1 MLTLTSRKT
10 LFFWIILISVII
22 VLLLLPIKINYNL
35 SVKGKILPTKEW
47 IIYKGTDGRLT
58 SQLINY
64 KTGISQSYD
73 VNLFDRGDAMQFA
86 FNTSL
91 HSGAQILA
99 NDTIGVVYSNEIERQ
114 IENLKGQI
122 NLAKASLS
130 LNLTGEK
137 QAIIDQE
144 NKNLEYAIKQAEE
157 QKKILDRMQVMYEK
171 GFVSKEEY
179 EITKGNYD
187 LNNINISI
195 SKARLQ
201 SVESGAKQEQIGFIK
216 SQIISLENEL
226 AVLKKRFEGF
236 TIISPISGI
245 VNRKTNS
252 DTLLMISDVSEFML
266 ISPVKIVDK
275 QFITKSAKIDIN
287 AAGKKLSDTAY
298 VLEIDNN
305 IKIVNGIQVVTVT
318 SIISGSSQY
327 LVPNLIVDCYIQ
339 TGKLSPIDYLG
350 RVWQRMVN

>member
-1 MLTLTSRKT
+1 MLNQTSRKT
-10 LFFWIILISVII
+10 LFFWVILITLII
-22 VLLLLPIKINYNL
+22 VLLLLPIKFNYNL
-35 SVKGKILPTKEW
+35 YVKGKILPSKEW

-64 KTGISQSYD
+64 RSGISQAYD

-86 FNTSL
+86 FDEGL
-91 HSGAQILA
+91 YSGSQILV

-122 NLAKASLS
+122 ILAKASLS

-144 NKNLEYAIKQAEE
+144 NKNLEYAIKQADE
-157 QKKILDRMQVMYEK
+157 QKKILDRMQILYEK
-171 GFVSKEEY
+171 GLVSEEEY
-179 EITKGNYD
+179 EIAKGSYD

-201 SVESGAKQEQIGFIK
+201 TVESGAKLEQIELIK
-216 SQIISLENEL
+216 SQIISLEKEL
-226 AVLKKRFEGF
+226 AILQKRFKGF
-236 TIISPISGI
+236 TIISPLSGV

-252 DTLLMISDVSEFML
+252 DTLMTISDVSEFIL
-266 ISPVKIVDK
+266 INPVKVNDK
-275 QFITKSAKIDIN
+275 KFISDSALIDIY
-287 AAGKKLSDTAY
+287 AVGKKQNVNAN
-298 VLEIDNN
+298 VIEIDNSV
-305 IKIVNGIQVVTVT
+305 KIVNGIQVVTVT
-318 SIISGSSQY
+318 SVVNGKGADII
-327 LVPNLIVDCYIQ
+327 PNLIVDCYIH
-339 TGKLSPIDYLG
+339 TGRLSPLDYLV